1 MRWPWVRKT
10 WAEQVVA
17 DLEVQ
22 IGEANAQIQATLRAI
37 DDGLMPI
44 KLEHVPDPP
53 MWTIIQTPYG
63 SKHGW
68 QATCPV
74 PNAAWAGLERP
85 IMDMLIG
92 TINGLRAENRHLAGQ
107 LSRRQDT

>member
-10 WAEQVVA
+10 WAERVVT
-17 DLEVQ
+17 DLEVELADVRADRD
-22 IGEANAQIQATLRAI
+22 GALRLI
-37 DDGLMPI
+37 DAGLMPI

-92 TINGLRAENRHLAGQ
+92 TINGLRLENHHLAE